1 MDELR
6 GCFERYV
13 DEFMGG
19 VRKREEL
26 NSTPRFLS

>member
-13 DEFMGG
+13 DELGG